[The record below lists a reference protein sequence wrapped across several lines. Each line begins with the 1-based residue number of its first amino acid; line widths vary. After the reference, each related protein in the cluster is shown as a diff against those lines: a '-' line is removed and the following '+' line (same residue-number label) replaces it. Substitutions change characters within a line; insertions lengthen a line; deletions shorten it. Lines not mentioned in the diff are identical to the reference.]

1 VNLRRARIVATLL
14 LVLLGATL
22 LGEARAQACAPACCC
37 PALEHADGD
46 CAALATSCC
55 HADAGPVAPSAS
67 VSAPSPAAA
76 PAPEMFAIP
85 GAKPRGARLFLA
97 FDGADRRPSP
107 LRFSVV
113 LRI

>member
-1 VNLRRARIVATLL
+1 VNHRHARIVTTLL

-37 PALEHADGD
+37 PVVEHAEGG

-55 HADAGPVAPSAS
+55 HAGEAPGVPSAS
-67 VSAPSPAAA
+67 APAPSPNAAV
-76 PAPEMFAIP
+76 APESFAS
-85 GAKPRGARLFLA
+85 AGARLREARAFLPS
-97 FDGADRRPSP
+97 DGLDRRPSP

>member
-1 VNLRRARIVATLL
+1 MSRSRTRLFATLL
-14 LVLLGATL
+14 FVLLGATL

-37 PALEHADGD
+37 PAVEHAGGG
-46 CAALATSCC
+46 CEALAASCC
-55 HADAGPVAPSAS
+55 HADAAPVAPSAS

-76 PAPEMFAIP
+76 PSPEMFAIP
-85 GAKPRGARLFLA
+85 GAELRGARAFLP